1 MRNTLNYE
9 SKDMLL
15 RPKRAHIS
23 SQKMACAAITAHNT
37 LVYNQLHKATIF
49 RLKHSK
55 TVKLL
60 IRRLS
65 ERLKNLHFVK
75 K

>member
-23 SQKMACAAITAHNT
+23 SQKMAHAATTTHNT
-37 LVYNQLHKATIF
+37 LAYNQLRKSHYFSI
-49 RLKHSK
+49 K
-55 TVKLL
+55 THQNRQAANTEAV
-60 IRRLS
+60 
-65 ERLKNLHFVK
+65 
-75 K
+75 